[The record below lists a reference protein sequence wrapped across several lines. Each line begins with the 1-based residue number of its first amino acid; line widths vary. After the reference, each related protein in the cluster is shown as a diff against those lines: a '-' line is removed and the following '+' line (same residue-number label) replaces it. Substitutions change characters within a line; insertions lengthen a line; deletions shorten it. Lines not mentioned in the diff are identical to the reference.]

1 MGRDSNSNGSFTP
14 PGYVHMK
21 PKYQDKE
28 YKTLKMPSDAK
39 VPDVSKHL
47 SVCTDVSKYVDVGSF
62 IDEIQI
68 STGTFYF

>member
-28 YKTLKMPSDAK
+28 YKTLKMLSDAK

-62 IDEIQI
+62 VDEIQI